1 MRGLEWGRDFLP
13 SAQAFVSASPSP
25 ELRWTRP
32 RRAGAAVCEV
42 VGRRPSTV
50 STEAGAVAV
59 PGPEP
64 APERSWRR
72 PPSAGLSR
80 PLGSRDQRGRPAASS
95 SGLADPAPG
104 APRFLCFVSRFVPDA
119 RRQRRAPGRAPGG
132 ATPTPTPTP
141 ACSLGRSPRPR
152 PHVPPPF
159 PPIVDPGCL

>member
-32 RRAGAAVCEV
+32 RRAGAAVSEA

-50 STEAGAVAV
+50 STEAGAVV
-59 PGPEP
+59 GPGPEP
-64 APERSWRR
+64 APESSWRR

-80 PLGSRDQRGRPAASS
+80 PLCSRDQRGRPPASS
-95 SGLADPAPG
+95 SGLVDPAPG

-119 RRQRRAPGRAPGG
+119 RRQRRAPGQAPGG
-132 ATPTPTPTP
+132 GT
-141 ACSLGRSPRPR
+141 
-152 PHVPPPF
+152 PPP
-159 PPIVDPGCL
+159 PPPRLLSRSQSASSPPCASSLRPIVDPGCL